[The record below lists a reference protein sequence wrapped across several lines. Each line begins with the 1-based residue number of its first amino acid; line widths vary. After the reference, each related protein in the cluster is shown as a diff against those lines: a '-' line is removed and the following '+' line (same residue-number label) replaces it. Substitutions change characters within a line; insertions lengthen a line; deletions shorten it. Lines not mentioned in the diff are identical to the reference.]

1 MNKNITKEELE
12 KLYNEWFPKIKSLGT
27 TSLKFHILRNI
38 YGQKILET
46 FRNKK
51 DLTKSLSNFDDYE
64 KLCKETKKDLYK
76 NDFELKEISD
86 KLIEVYFNKSLKCE
100 IVDFYEGKTKF
111 HIMWNILAGKENQS
125 IEREIGELI
134 TGDYKTPKFKYN
146 PSFEKII
153 NDFIPTLNKL

>member
-1 MNKNITKEELE
+1 MNKNITKEEVE
-12 KLYNEWFPKIKSLGT
+12 KLYKEWYPKIKSLGT

-38 YGQKILET
+38 YGEKFLDT

-51 DLTKSLSNFDDYE
+51 DLGKHLRSFDDYE

-76 NDFELKEISD
+76 TDFELKEISD
-86 KLIEVYFNKSLKCE
+86 KQFEVYFGKTLKCE

-111 HIMWNILAGKENQS
+111 HIMYNIIGGKEGES

-134 TGDYKTPKFKYN
+134 TGDYKVPKFKFN

-153 NDFIPTLNKL
+153 DEFIPTLK